1 MAVYPGGIT
10 NTRTFGVPMPAI
22 VNEENC
28 SGCASCVDAC
38 PTSAIA
44 MVDSK
49 AKVKVDDCTSCGACE
64 SACPTGAISV
74 S

>member
-1 MAVYPGGIT
+1 MHAL
-10 NTRTFGVPMPAI
+10 

-28 SGCASCVDAC
+28 SGCAACVDAC
-38 PTSAIA
+38 PTSAIE

-64 SACPTGAISV
+64 SACPSGAITV